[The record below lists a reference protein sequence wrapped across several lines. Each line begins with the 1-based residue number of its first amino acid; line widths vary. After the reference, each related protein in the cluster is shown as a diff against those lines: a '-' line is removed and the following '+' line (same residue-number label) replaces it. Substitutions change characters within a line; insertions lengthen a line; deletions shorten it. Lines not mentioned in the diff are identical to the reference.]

1 MHNGGEQFDY
11 IHSIQTFTNTHSN
24 KENSKY
30 QIVVIRSCIA
40 ESKKYITI
48 M

>member
-1 MHNGGEQFDY
+1 MHKGGEQFDY
-11 IHSIQTFTNTHSN
+11 IHNIQTFTDTHSD

-30 QIVVIRSCIA
+30 QIVISSCVA
-40 ESKKYITI
+40 ESKKYMTT

>member
-1 MHNGGEQFDY
+1 MHKGGEQFDY
-11 IHSIQTFTNTHSN
+11 IHNIQTFNDTHSN

-30 QIVVIRSCIA
+30 QIVISSCIA
-40 ESKKYITI
+40 ESKKYMTT

>member
-1 MHNGGEQFDY
+1 MHKGREQFDY
-11 IHSIQTFTNTHSN
+11 IHNIQTFTDTHSD

-30 QIVVIRSCIA
+30 QIVISNCIA
-40 ESKKYITI
+40 ESKKYMT